1 MGFDA
6 LAAVLEDGHDI
17 KWSQDMNHWP
27 DDYLRK
33 YLDENKFDVVV
44 LSVIIGY
51 YQYKEVLNLS
61 KQLITPNKDPF
72 S

>member
-1 MGFDA
+1 
-6 LAAVLEDGHDI
+6 
-17 KWSQDMNHWP
+17 MNHWP

-44 LSVIIGY
+44 LSVIAGY
-51 YQYKEVLNLS
+51 YQYKKVLNLS